1 MSKAEY
7 WQRGETL
14 DFVNSTGKVIEANTI
29 IVLGQRIGV
38 AGTEIPAGKKGT
50 VHVEGI
56 YSFPKAKSTAI
67 TAGALVYWDKTNNC
81 LTTTSTSNILAGYAA
96 EAAGENDATVLV
108 KING

>member
-29 IVLGQRIGV
+29 IVLGQRMGV
-38 AGTEIPAGKKGT
+38 AG
-50 VHVEGI
+50 
-56 YSFPKAKSTAI
+56 
-67 TAGALVYWDKTNNC
+67 
-81 LTTTSTSNILAGYAA
+81 YAP

>member
-29 IVLGQRIGV
+29 IVLGQRMGV
-38 AGTEIPAGKKGT
+38 AGTEIPAGEKGT

-67 TAGALVYWDKTNNC
+67 TAGALVYWDKENNC

>member
-29 IVLGQRIGV
+29 IVLGQRMGV
-38 AGTEIPAGKKGT
+38 AGTEIPAGEKGT

-56 YSFPKAKSTAI
+56 YSFPKAMSTAI
-67 TAGALVYWDKTNNC
+67 TAGALVYWYMTNNC

-96 EAAGENDATVLV
+96 EAAGEIDATVLV
-108 KING
+108 KMNG

>member
-38 AGTEIPAGKKGT
+38 AGTEIPAGEKGT

-67 TAGALVYWDKTNNC
+67 TAGALVYWDKINNC

>member
-29 IVLGQRIGV
+29 IVLGQRMGV
-38 AGTEIPAGKKGT
+38 AGTEIPAGEKGT

-81 LTTTSTSNILAGYAA
+81 LTTTPTSNILAGYAA

>member
-29 IVLGQRIGV
+29 IVLGQRMGV
-38 AGTEIPAGKKGT
+38 AGTEIPAGEKGT

-81 LTTTSTSNILAGYAA
+81 LTTTSTSSILAGYAA

>member
-14 DFVNSTGKVIEANTI
+14 DFVNSTGKAIEANTI
-29 IVLGQRIGV
+29 IVLGQRMGV
-38 AGTEIPAGKKGT
+38 AGTEIPAGEKGT

-56 YSFPKAKSTAI
+56 YSFPKAESTAI

-81 LTTTSTSNILAGYAA
+81 ITTTSTSNILAGYAA
-96 EAAGENDATVLV
+96 EAAGGNDATVLV

>member
-29 IVLGQRIGV
+29 IVLGQRMGV
-38 AGTEIPAGKKGT
+38 AGTEIPAGEKGT

-56 YSFPKAKSTAI
+56 YSFPKEKSTAI

-81 LTTTSTSNILAGYAA
+81 LTTTSASNILAGYAA
-96 EAAGENDATVLV
+96 EASGENDATVLV

>member
-29 IVLGQRIGV
+29 IVLGQRMGV
-38 AGTEIPAGKKGT
+38 AGTEIPAGEKGT

-56 YSFPKAKSTAI
+56 YGFPKATAIAI

-81 LTTTSTSNILAGYAA
+81 ITTTSTSNILAGYAA
-96 EAAGENDATVLV
+96 AAAGENDATVLV

>member
-29 IVLGQRIGV
+29 IVLGQRMGV
-38 AGTEIPAGKKGT
+38 AGTEIPAGEKGT

-56 YSFPKAKSTAI
+56 YSFPKAKPTAI
-67 TAGALVYWDKTNNC
+67 TAGALVYWDETNNC

>member
-29 IVLGQRIGV
+29 IVLGQRMGV
-38 AGTEIPAGKKGT
+38 AGTEIPAGEKGT

-67 TAGALVYWDKTNNC
+67 TAGALVYWDKASNC

-96 EAAGENDATVLV
+96 EAAEENDATVLV

>member
-29 IVLGQRIGV
+29 IVLGQRMGV
-38 AGTEIPAGKKGT
+38 AGTEIPAGEKGT

-67 TAGALVYWDKTNNC
+67 TAGALVYWDTTNNC

>member
-29 IVLGQRIGV
+29 IVLEQRMGV
-38 AGTEIPAGKKGT
+38 AGTEIPAGEKGT

-67 TAGALVYWDKTNNC
+67 KAGALVYWDKTNNC

>member
-29 IVLGQRIGV
+29 IVLGQRMGV
-38 AGTEIPAGKKGT
+38 AGTEIPAGEKGT

-56 YSFPKAKSTAI
+56 YSFPKAKLTAI
-67 TAGALVYWDKTNNC
+67 TAGALVYWDKTNNY

>member
-1 MSKAEY
+1 M
-7 WQRGETL
+7 
-14 DFVNSTGKVIEANTI
+14 
-29 IVLGQRIGV
+29 
-38 AGTEIPAGKKGT
+38 
-50 VHVEGI
+50 HVEGI